1 MKKTRILSLI
11 LALVLLVSMLPMGAL
26 AMTITIIGPVYDDN
40 SAKIGDT
47 DSMIGEAVYDTA
59 ELGDKKVVIKAK
71 DYEDLIV
78 SPDGDLYEIVGM
90 HVLTNKV
97 WEELDKTGIA
107 NNVGSVTIAPAP
119 VAEDYKTDE
128 EFIAAWEKWYE
139 TNSDLVVIAYGPH
152 THNLTK
158 WISTPTNHWKNCVQ
172 CKEEY
177 IGNNWH
183 YDGNDDGK
191 CDVCDFEIV
200 YYKVS
205 VPEVEGVKS
214 VTLEGPKD
222 DSTAAYNDK
231 ITITVEAED
240 GYKIQDVRVYK
251 VRADGTKEQIVR
263 SIKEYYKVY
272 ETVMQNFDCEIVVT
286 CTKN

>member
-1 MKKTRILSLI
+1 MKKTRILALILTLVMLVSLI
-11 LALVLLVSMLPMGAL
+11 PMSAL
-26 AMTITIIGPVYDDN
+26 AMTVTIVGSVYNSN
-40 SAKIGDT
+40 SADLA
-47 DSMIGEAVYDTA
+47 DSPIA
-59 ELGDKKVVIKAK
+59 EGILETKEDDKKVTISTK
-71 DYEDLIV
+71 DYEDLII
-78 SPDGDLYEIVGM
+78 DEANGKLYEIIGL
-90 HVLTNKV
+90 HVMNNKV
-97 WEELDKTGIA
+97 IEKLDKTA
-107 NNVGSVTIAPAP
+107 VDNAVKSATITAPP
-119 VAEDYKTDE
+119 VAEDYATTE
-128 EFIAAWEKWYE
+128 EFEAAYAKWADE
-139 TNSDLVVIAYGPH
+139 NSDVVIVAYGPH

-183 YDGNDDGK
+183 YDGDKDSK
-191 CDVCDFEIV
+191 CDVCEYEIV

-205 VPEVEGVKS
+205 VPEVEGVKT

-231 ITITVEAED
+231 ITITVEAEE

-263 SIKEYYKVY
+263 TIKEYYKVY

>member
-1 MKKTRILSLI
+1 MKKTRIL
-11 LALVLLVSMLPMGAL
+11 ALVLTLVMLVSMLPLSSM
-26 AMTITIIGPVYDDN
+26 AMTVTIIGSVYDDN
-40 SAKIGDT
+40 SAKITDT
-47 DSMIGEAVYDTA
+47 PLAWGEMESKTD
-59 ELGDKKVVIKAK
+59 DKKVTVSTK

-78 SPDGDLYEIVGM
+78 DTVTGELYEIVGL
-90 HVLTNKV
+90 HVLNNKV
-97 WEELDKTGIA
+97 MEKLNETDIA
-107 NNVGSVTIAPAP
+107 NSSNSAAIVAPP
-119 VAEDYKTDE
+119 VAEDYDTTE
-128 EFIAAWEKWYE
+128 EFTAAYEKWAE
-139 TNSDLVVIAYGPH
+139 SNSDYVLVTYGPH

-158 WISTPTNHWKNCVQ
+158 WNCDPTNHWKNCVQ
-172 CKEEY
+172 CKEEF

-183 YDGNDDGK
+183 FDGNKDGK
-191 CDVCDFEIV
+191 CDVCEYAIV

-214 VTLEGPKD
+214 VTLEGPKE

-251 VRADGTKEQIVR
+251 IRQDGTKEQIVR

-272 ETVMQNFDCEIVVT
+272 ETVMQNFDCEIVIT